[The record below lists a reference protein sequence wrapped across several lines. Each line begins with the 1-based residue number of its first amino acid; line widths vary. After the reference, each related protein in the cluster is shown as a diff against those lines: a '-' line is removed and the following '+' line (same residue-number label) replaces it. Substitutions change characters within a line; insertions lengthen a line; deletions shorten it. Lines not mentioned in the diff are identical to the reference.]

1 MNKVILQIPMNKNL
15 KDEAEI
21 VALSKGFSSLQE
33 FIRVFLVK
41 VSKDNIDIS
50 FQENTQL
57 SHKSEKRYLKIEE
70 DFKNNT
76 NIYEAVSAKDLMKQL
91 NED

>member
-1 MNKVILQIPMNKNL
+1 MNKAILQIPMNKNL

-57 SHKSEKRYLKIEE
+57 SHRSEKRYLKIEE
-70 DFKNNT
+70 DFKNNK
-76 NIYEAVSAKDLMKQL
+76 NIYKAVSAKDLMKQL
-91 NED
+91 NGD